1 MFLVLATIYMKGH
14 ENRHINATFTTN
26 IMNYTC
32 VYAYFSTF
40 VPGNYLNRTDFN
52 TMHYF
57 SRLENTIKSNWNGI
71 AVANYRG
78 ESFTYGELA
87 TQIARFHVF
96 FEAVGLKKGDKVALC
111 AKNSAR
117 WGITFFA
124 ANTYEAVLVPIL
136 ADFHPESVNSLVDH
150 SESKVL
156 LTDTDIWTKLD
167 ITKMPQI
174 QAVFSSSDFSLLYA
188 ADEKIQK
195 ACDELDAMFAAKYP
209 NGFSAEYVSYPT
221 DNDKELAIINYT
233 SGTTSAPKGVM
244 LRYECVSENVSFGQ
258 KRLPC
263 GLGDTLVSMLPM
275 AHMYGMMFEL
285 IYPVC
290 NGAAIYY
297 LGKTPTPALLLG
309 ALKEIKPY
317 LVITVPLVM
326 EKIFKSKVAPIVNKP
341 VMKVVCAIP
350 GLNQVIF
357 KKVRNTL
364 LEAFGG
370 RIREIVMGG
379 AALNPDVEKWFRRFK
394 LPFTVGYGMT
404 EAAPLLAYE
413 DWWEFA
419 PKSCG
424 KAVDSVEVRID
435 SEDPYTKVGE
445 IQAKGISLMSG
456 YYKNEEATAAAFT
469 EDGWM
474 RTGDLGLLDK
484 KGNIYIKGRS
494 KNMILSAN
502 GQNIYPEEIE
512 AVVNNQPYVIES
524 VVVDRGAK
532 LVALIYADADA
543 MKAAGV
549 DEQTFKAQVIAE
561 VNVSMPAYSKIGL
574 VEIMAEPFEKTPKMS
589 IKRFMYK

>member
-1 MFLVLATIYMKGH
+1 MKH
-14 ENRHINATFTTN
+14 
-26 IMNYTC
+26 
-32 VYAYFSTF
+32 
-40 VPGNYLNRTDFN
+40 YLT
-52 TMHYF
+52 
-57 SRLENTIKSNWNGI
+57 RLEEAIKSNWQRPALG
-71 AVANYRG
+71 NYRG
-78 ESFTYGELA
+78 ELFTFGDLA
-87 TQIARFHVF
+87 KQIAKFHVF
-96 FEAVGLKKGDKVALC
+96 FKSIGLKKGDKVALC

-117 WGITFFA
+117 WGVTFFA

-136 ADFHPESVNSLVDH
+136 ADFHPDSVNSLVDH

-156 LTDTDIWTKLD
+156 LTDTDIWNKLD
-167 ITKMPQI
+167 ITKMPTVK
-174 QAVFSSSDFSLLYA
+174 AVISSSDFSLLYA
-188 ADEKIQK
+188 ADEAIQK
-195 ACDELDAMFAAKYP
+195 ASDDLQNLFDAAYPDGFTAA
-209 NGFSAEYVSYPT
+209 NVSYPT
-221 DNDKELAIINYT
+221 NNDKELAIINYT

-244 LRYECVSENVSFGQ
+244 LRYECLSANVEFGQ
-258 KRLPC
+258 KRLPSYPE
-263 GLGDTLVSMLPM
+263 DKVVSMLPM

-285 IYPVC
+285 IYPLC
-290 NGAAIYY
+290 GGSSIYY

-309 ALKEIKPY
+309 AMKEVKPY

-326 EKIFKSKVAPIVNKP
+326 EKIFKSKVAPVVKKP
-341 VMKVVCAIP
+341 AMKVLCAIP
-350 GLNQVIF
+350 GVNQLIF
-357 KKVRNTL
+357 KKIRNTL
-364 LEAFGG
+364 LTAFGG
-370 RIREIVMGG
+370 QVREIIMGG

-419 PKSCG
+419 SKSCG
-424 KAVDSVEVRID
+424 KCVDSVEVRID
-435 SEDPYTKVGE
+435 SEDPYNKVGE

-484 KGNIYIKGRS
+484 KGNIFIKGRS

-524 VVVDRGAK
+524 VVINRGAK
-532 LVALIYADADA
+532 LVALIYMDSEA
-543 MKAAGV
+543 
-549 DEQTFKAQVIAE
+549 FKASGADIELYKQELILE
-561 VNVSMPAYSKIGL
+561 VNRSMPAYSRLNL
-574 VEIMAEPFEKTPKMS
+574 VEVKSEPFEKTPKMS